1 MKQYTLTIQKIRK
14 ETEDAITICFK
25 QPGLRKIKYQAGQ
38 YITLILRINGRKY
51 ARPYSFSSAP
61 SVDAALEVTV
71 KRVPNGI
78 VSNYINNELKVG
90 DVVEV
95 LKPMG
100 DFTCETIQSIQS
112 IQFIFLWGVGSGITP
127 LFSIIKEVLHQ
138 LPGTAIHL
146 IYGNKNQESTIFRNQ
161 LSLLKQEYPTVFN
174 ITNFYSQIDN
184 LMESNTTHKG
194 RISSEFVN
202 QLVAQHKNVK
212 ESVHYICGPKSLKD
226 TIQSSLMDLEVPL
239 SSIFVEEFELVIAPK
254 ELEDVEDSKV
264 TVFFQGEESEFFVP
278 KGKSILDV
286 ALDNNIEIPY
296 SCQTGNCNTCKAKL
310 KEGQLKMIGLTK
322 EREDLAQDEFL
333 LCCSYPLTNPISIEV
348 I

>member
-1 MKQYTLTIQKIRK
+1 MKQYTLTIQEIRK
-14 ETEDAITICFK
+14 ETEDTITICFK

-95 LKPMG
+95 LEPMG
-100 DFTCETIQSIQS
+100 DFTCENCHPMQT
-112 IQFIFLWGVGSGITP
+112 IFLWGIGSGITP
-127 LFSIIKEVLHQ
+127 LFSIIKDVLHKFR
-138 LPGTAIHL
+138 GTAIHL

-161 LSLLKQEYPTVFN
+161 LSLLKQEYPTVFFM
-174 ITNFYSQIDN
+174 TNFYSQSDN
-184 LMESNTTHKG
+184 VIESNSIHKG
-194 RISSEFVN
+194 RISSEFVTN
-202 QLVAQHKNVK
+202 LVAQQKNLN
-212 ESVHYICGPKSLKD
+212 ESVHYICGPKGLKD
-226 TIQSSLMDLEVPL
+226 TIQSSLMDLDVPS
-239 SSIFVEEFELVIAPK
+239 SSIFVEEFELVIDPK
-254 ELEDVEDSKV
+254 ELEDIKDSKV
-264 TVFFQGEESEFFVP
+264 TVFFQGEQSEIFVT

-286 ALDNNIEIPY
+286 ALDNDIELPY
-296 SCQTGNCNTCKAKL
+296 SCQTGNCSSCKGKL
-310 KEGQLKMIGLTK
+310 KEGQLKMLGLTK

-333 LCCSYPLTNPISIEV
+333 LCCSYPLVSEVNIEV
-348 I
+348 K

>member
-1 MKQYTLTIQKIRK
+1 MKQYTLTIQEILK
-14 ETEDAITICFK
+14 ETEDTITICFK

-61 SVDAALEVTV
+61 SVDETLDITV
-71 KRVPNGI
+71 KRVPGGV

-90 DVVEV
+90 EVVEV
-95 LKPMG
+95 LEPMG
-100 DFTCETIQSIQS
+100 DFIYECINPIKSIY
-112 IQFIFLWGVGSGITP
+112 LWGVGSGITP
-127 LFSIIKEVLHQ
+127 LFSIVKEVLHK

-146 IYGNKNQESTIFRNQ
+146 VYGNKNQESTIFKNQ
-161 LSLLKQEYPTVFN
+161 LSLLKQEYPTDFSL
-174 ITNFYSQIDN
+174 TNFYSQIDN
-184 LMESNTTHKG
+184 VIESNSIHKG
-194 RISSEFVN
+194 RISSEFVTHL
-202 QLVAQHKNVK
+202 LVQQENLK
-212 ESVHYICGPKSLKD
+212 ESIHYICGPKGLKD
-226 TIQSSLMDLEVPL
+226 AIQVSLMDLEIPS
-239 SSIFVEEFELVIAPK
+239 SSIFVEEFELVIDPK

-264 TVFFQGEESEFFVP
+264 TVFFQGEQSEIFVP

-286 ALDNNIEIPY
+286 ALDNNIDIPY
-296 SCQTGNCNTCKAKL
+296 SCQTGNCSSCKGNL
-310 KEGQLKMIGLTK
+310 KEGQLKMLGLTK